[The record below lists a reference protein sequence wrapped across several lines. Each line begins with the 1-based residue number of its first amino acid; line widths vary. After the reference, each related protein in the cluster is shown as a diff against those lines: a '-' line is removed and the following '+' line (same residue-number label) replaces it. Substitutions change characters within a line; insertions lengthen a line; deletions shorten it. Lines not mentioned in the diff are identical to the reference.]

1 MGFGSWIKLRKDTR
15 KSEELKEKSKKESK
29 TDSNKTKEKLKKN
42 VKEIPDK
49 KMDLFQPAAEFIEDE
64 KS

>member
-1 MGFGSWIKLRKDTR
+1 MGFGSWIKLRTDKR

-29 TDSNKTKEKLKKN
+29 TDSNKTKEKLKKI
-42 VKEIPDK
+42 KEMPDK

-64 KS
+64 KK

>member
-1 MGFGSWIKLRKDTR
+1 MGFGSWIKLRTDKR

-29 TDSNKTKEKLKKN
+29 TDSNKTKELEKI
-42 VKEIPDK
+42 KEIPDK

>member
-1 MGFGSWIKLRKDTR
+1 MGFGSWIKLRKDIR
-15 KSEELKEKSKKESK
+15 KSEELKKSKKESK
-29 TDSNKTKEKLKKN
+29 TDSDETIEELEKN
-42 VKEIPDK
+42 IKEIPDK

>member
-1 MGFGSWIKLRKDTR
+1 MGFGSWIKLRTDKR

-29 TDSNKTKEKLKKN
+29 TDSDKTKESEKI
-42 VKEIPDK
+42 KEIPDK

>member
-1 MGFGSWIKLRKDTR
+1 MGFGSWIKLRTDKR

-29 TDSNKTKEKLKKN
+29 TDSNKTKESKKI
-42 VKEIPDK
+42 KEIPDK